1 MITWVR
7 GLDREEEKPN
17 MEVFFSLLT
26 IITTKYL
33 LPKVLGRGGML
44 QCSARPGCTKYKVNM
59 AQWQARK
66 ENRTEAEEWPGLDPF
81 GGNCFLHQL
90 K

>member
-1 MITWVR
+1 MITWVK

-17 MEVFFSLLT
+17 MEVFFLSLKSLRQS
-26 IITTKYL
+26 IFSV
-33 LPKVLGRGGML
+33 KVLGRGGML

-59 AQWQARK
+59 AQWQAPK

-81 GGNCFLHQL
+81 
-90 K
+90 